1 MSADR
6 HEKKK
11 SRRDEWQFRRS
22 ELAQWA
28 WRRGSRE
35 VESETKKMRQEVG
48 AGGNAAWEGSRDAC
62 AGRSAR
68 SAVARLLKE
77 PI

>member
-1 MSADR
+1 MSGDFV
-6 HEKKK
+6 EV
-11 SRRDEWQFRRS
+11 SWRS
-22 ELAQWA
+22 GLDA
-28 WRRGSRE
+28 GSRE

-48 AGGNAAWEGSRDAC
+48 AGGNVAREGGRDAC

-68 SAVARLLKE
+68 SVVVRHLKE